1 MEGKGL
7 RKTMKAGG
15 NITPGSIGVFT
26 TTDRQVLAGGA
37 SNCAKIAGVVL
48 APFNKATAVSGDEVT
63 VVMAGEIQEIRKV
76 TGAGTAIAAGE
87 YVMCGDA
94 TGAAAKLV
102 NSGDAA
108 YYCVGFATEASGD
121 NDSIVTVYVNP
132 IIALVA
138 SDGVFAGDVTLES
151 GNKISN
157 VAAGTVAMDANL
169 RVVPGTNGGLNIKA
183 AEASAT
189 LTGSSTD
196 IAVNVPAGSVILGS
210 QLLVETLITSA
221 TATSWAA
228 AYKTGA
234 TQAIATGQ
242 AFAANTKAQAMFDA
256 NAATAIASATT
267 VIAITPNTGTFTAG
281 AIRAITYYLAFETLT
296 SE

>member
-1 MEGKGL
+1 MEGIGL
-7 RKTMKAGG
+7 RKTMQAGG

-37 SNCAKIAGVVL
+37 ANCAKIAGVVL
-48 APFNKATAVSGDEVT
+48 APFNKSTAVSGDEVT
-63 VVMAGEIQEIRKV
+63 VIVSGEITEVRKLA
-76 TGAGTAIAAGE
+76 GGGTAIAAGE

-94 TGAAAKLV
+94 TGAATKLV
-102 NSGDAA
+102 NGGAAA

-121 NDSIVTVYVNP
+121 DDTIVMVYVNP
-132 IIALVA
+132 IVALVA
-138 SDGVFAGDVTLES
+138 SDGVFAGDITLES
-151 GNKISN
+151 ADKISN
-157 VAAGTVAMDANL
+157 AAAGTIAMDANL
-169 RVVPGTNGGLNIKA
+169 RLVPGTNGGLLIKA

-196 IAVNVPAGSVILGS
+196 IEVNVPAGAVILGT
-210 QLLVETLITSA
+210 QLIVETLITSGA
-221 TATSWAA
+221 GASWGA

-234 TQAIATGQ
+234 TQAIVTGQ
-242 AFAANTKAQAMFDA
+242 AFAKNTKAQAMFDA

-281 AIRAITYYLAFETLT
+281 SIRAITYYLAFETLT
-296 SE
+296 SV